1 MVIRYVRK
9 RVLRYKPVTVEVLM
23 KIAVVNT
30 KGGVGKTTTAVY
42 LAVVAAESGLEVELL
57 DADPQGSATSWAEL
71 ASEGG
76 TPLPFQVAA
85 ANKITL
91 ARQDRNDVTVIDT
104 PPGAADIIQAA
115 IDAADVVIVPTAPS
129 GLDLQRV
136 WPTLE
141 AAAHKPA
148 GVLLT
153 SAELGTKL
161 LELTKDTLEGEGVFV
176 FDNIIGKRQAIRQAF
191 GTVPTH
197 YYGYKD
203 LLKEI
208 IEVTK

>member
-1 MVIRYVRK
+1 MA
-9 RVLRYKPVTVEVLM
+9 L

-42 LAVVAAESGLEVELL
+42 LAAVACKEGMSVELL
-57 DADPQGSATSWAEL
+57 DADPQGSASSWAEI
-71 ASEGG
+71 AAEGG
-76 TPLPFQVAA
+76 SPLPFSVSP
-85 ANKITL
+85 ANKVTL
-91 ARQDRNDVTVIDT
+91 GRPSSLDLTVIDT
-104 PPGAADIIQAA
+104 PPGAADIIQSA
-115 IDAADVVIVPTAPS
+115 IDAADVVVVPTAPS

-161 LELTKDTLEGEGVFV
+161 LDLTKEALESEGVFV
-176 FDNIIGKRQAIRQAF
+176 FENIIGKRQAIRQAF
-191 GTVPTH
+191 GVCPTSF
-197 YYGYKD
+197 YGYRD
-203 LLKEI
+203 LLMEI
-208 IEVTK
+208 IEVTE

>member
-1 MVIRYVRK
+1 
-9 RVLRYKPVTVEVLM
+9 M

-42 LAVVAAESGLEVELL
+42 LTTVACAEGMSAELL
-57 DADPQGSATSWAEL
+57 DADPQGSATSWAEI
-71 ASEGG
+71 AAEG
-76 TPLPFQVAA
+76 TSPLPFPVTP

-91 ARQDRNDVTVIDT
+91 GRPSNYDLTVIDT

-115 IDAADVVIVPTAPS
+115 IDAADVVVVPTAPS

-141 AAAHKPA
+141 ASAHKPA

-161 LELTKDTLEGEGVFV
+161 LDLTKEALESEGVFV
-176 FDNIIGKRQAIRQAF
+176 FENIIGKRQAIRQAF
-191 GTVPTH
+191 GVCPTSFH
-197 YYGYKD
+197 GYRD

-208 IEVTK
+208 IEVTQ

>member
-1 MVIRYVRK
+1 
-9 RVLRYKPVTVEVLM
+9 M

-42 LAVVAAESGLEVELL
+42 LTAVACAEGMSAELL
-57 DADPQGSATSWAEL
+57 DADPQGSATSWAEIAAEG
-71 ASEGG
+71 AS
-76 TPLPFQVAA
+76 PLPFPVTP

-91 ARQDRNDVTVIDT
+91 GRPSSYDFTVIDT

-115 IDAADVVIVPTAPS
+115 IDAADVVVVPTAPS

-141 AAAHKPA
+141 ASAHKPA

-161 LELTKDTLEGEGVFV
+161 LDLTKEALESEGVFV
-176 FDNIIGKRQAIRQAF
+176 FENIIGKRQAIRQAF
-191 GTVPTH
+191 GVCPTSFH
-197 YYGYKD
+197 GYRD

-208 IEVTK
+208 IEVTQ

>member
-1 MVIRYVRK
+1 
-9 RVLRYKPVTVEVLM
+9 M

-42 LAVVAAESGLEVELL
+42 LATVAAGQGESTELL
-57 DADPQGSATSWAEL
+57 DADPQGSATSWAEI
-71 ASEGG
+71 AAEGG
-76 TPLPFQVAA
+76 TPLPFPVTP

-91 ARQDRNDVTVIDT
+91 ARPGEKDLTVIDT

-115 IDAADVVIVPTAPS
+115 IDAADVVVVPTAPS

-141 AAAHKPA
+141 ASAHKPA
-148 GVLLT
+148 GVLIT

-161 LELTKDTLEGEGVFV
+161 LELTKDALEDEGVFV
-176 FDNIIGKRQAIRQAF
+176 FENIIGKRQAIRQAF
-191 GTVPTH
+191 GTVPMTF
-197 YYGYKD
+197 YGYRD
-203 LLKEI
+203 LLDEI

>member
-1 MVIRYVRK
+1 
-9 RVLRYKPVTVEVLM
+9 M

-42 LAVVAAESGLEVELL
+42 LAAVASEEGLSVELL
-57 DADPQGSATSWAEL
+57 DADPQGSATSWAEI
-71 ASEGG
+71 AAEGDMQ
-76 TPLPFQVAA
+76 LPFPVTP

-91 ARQDRNDVTVIDT
+91 GRPSSFDLTVIDT

-115 IDAADVVIVPTAPS
+115 IDAADVVVVPTAPS

-153 SAELGTKL
+153 SVELGTKL
-161 LELTKDTLEGEGVFV
+161 LHLTKEALEAEGVFV
-176 FDNIIGKRQAIRQAF
+176 FENVIGKRQAIRQAF
-191 GTVPTH
+191 GVVPSSF
-197 YYGYKD
+197 YGYRD

-208 IEVTK
+208 NEVTR

>member
-1 MVIRYVRK
+1 
-9 RVLRYKPVTVEVLM
+9 M

-30 KGGVGKTTTAVY
+30 KGGVGKTTTGVY
-42 LAVVAAESGLEVELL
+42 LAAAAHEEGMSSELL
-57 DADPQGSATSWAEL
+57 DADPQGSATSWFEL
-71 ASEGG
+71 ADEGG
-76 TPLPFQVAA
+76 LKLPFPVTP

-91 ARQDRNDVTVIDT
+91 ARPSVADFTVIDT

-115 IDAADVVIVPTAPS
+115 IDAADVVVVPTAPS

-161 LELTKDTLEGEGVFV
+161 LDLTKEALESEGVFV
-176 FDNIIGKRQAIRQAF
+176 FENIIGKRQAIRQAF
-191 GTVPTH
+191 GTRPAH
-197 YYGYKD
+197 FYGYRD

>member
-1 MVIRYVRK
+1 MVVDRDEGIK
-9 RVLRYKPVTVEVLM
+9 GEGDL

-30 KGGVGKTTTAVY
+30 KGGVGKTTTAIY
-42 LAVVAAESGLEVELL
+42 LAAVASDRGLSVELL
-57 DADPQGSATSWAEL
+57 DADPQGSATSWAEI
-71 ASEGG
+71 AAEGES
-76 TPLPFQVAA
+76 PLPFSVTP
-85 ANKITL
+85 ANKITFSRPSVDDL
-91 ARQDRNDVTVIDT
+91 TVIDT

-115 IDAADVVIVPTAPS
+115 IDAADVVVVPTAPS

-153 SAELGTKL
+153 SVELGTKL
-161 LELTKDTLEGEGVFV
+161 LSLTKEALESEGVFV
-176 FDNIIGKRQAIRQAF
+176 FENVIGKRQAIRQSF
-191 GTVPTH
+191 GTCPAN
-197 YYGYKD
+197 YYGYRD
-203 LLKEI
+203 LLEEI

>member
-1 MVIRYVRK
+1 
-9 RVLRYKPVTVEVLM
+9 L

-30 KGGVGKTTTAVY
+30 KGGVGKTTTAIY
-42 LAVVAAESGLEVELL
+42 LATVASAQGKSTELL
-57 DADPQGSATSWAEL
+57 DADPQGSATSWAEI
-71 ASEGG
+71 ATEGG
-76 TPLPFQVAA
+76 VPLPFQVSP

-91 ARQDRNDVTVIDT
+91 SRASSSDLTVIDT

-115 IDAADVVIVPTAPS
+115 IDAADVVVVPTAPS

-153 SAELGTKL
+153 SVELGTKL
-161 LELTKDTLEGEGVFV
+161 LELTKEALESEGVFV
-176 FDNIIGKRQAIRQAF
+176 FENVIGKRQAIRQSF
-191 GTVPTH
+191 GTCPTSFF
-197 YYGYKD
+197 GYRD
-203 LLKEI
+203 LMDEI
-208 IEVTK
+208 VEVTK

>member
-1 MVIRYVRK
+1 
-9 RVLRYKPVTVEVLM
+9 M

-42 LAVVAAESGLEVELL
+42 LATVAASQGKSTELL
-57 DADPQGSATSWAEL
+57 DADPQGSATSWSDIAAE
-71 ASEGG
+71 EGV
-76 TPLPFQVAA
+76 PLPFPVTP

-91 ARQDRNDVTVIDT
+91 GRTGQRELTVIDT
-104 PPGAADIIQAA
+104 PPGAADVILAA
-115 IDAADVVIVPTAPS
+115 IDAADVVVVPTAPS

-148 GVLLT
+148 GVLVT

-161 LELTKDTLEGEGVFV
+161 LELTKETLEAEGVFV
-176 FDNIIGKRQAIRQAF
+176 FENIIGKRQAIRQAF
-191 GTVPTH
+191 GTVPVNL
-197 YYGYKD
+197 YGYRD
-203 LLKEI
+203 LLDEI
-208 IEVTK
+208 FEVTR

>member
-1 MVIRYVRK
+1 
-9 RVLRYKPVTVEVLM
+9 M

-42 LAVVAAESGLEVELL
+42 LAAVASKDGLTVELL
-57 DADPQGSATSWAEL
+57 DADPQGSATSWADI
-71 ASEGG
+71 AAEGG
-76 TPLPFQVAA
+76 SGLPFLVAP

-91 ARQDRNDVTVIDT
+91 GRPSSADLTVIDT

-141 AAAHKPA
+141 ASAHKPA

-153 SAELGTKL
+153 SVELGTKL
-161 LELTKDTLEGEGVFV
+161 LDLTKEALEAEGVFV
-176 FDNIIGKRQAIRQAF
+176 FENVIGKRQAIRQAF
-191 GTVPTH
+191 GGVPSSF
-197 YYGYKD
+197 YGYRD

-208 IEVTK
+208 REVTR

>member
-1 MVIRYVRK
+1 MGAK
-9 RVLRYKPVTVEVLM
+9 L

-42 LAVVAAESGLEVELL
+42 LTAVAREGGMTAELL
-57 DADPQGSATSWAEL
+57 DTDPQGSATSWAEI
-71 ASEGG
+71 AAEGTSPLKFPV
-76 TPLPFQVAA
+76 TP

-91 ARQDRNDVTVIDT
+91 GRPSKCDLTVIDT

-115 IDAADVVIVPTAPS
+115 IDAADVVVVPTAPS

-161 LELTKDTLEGEGVFV
+161 LDMTKEALEAEGVFV
-176 FDNIIGKRQAIRQAF
+176 FENIIGKRQAIRQSF
-191 GTVPTH
+191 GVSPTSF
-197 YYGYKD
+197 YGYRD

-208 IEVTK
+208 IEVTR